1 MLQQIDTEFNLF
13 QPTET
18 DREELLSK
26 LSDDILMANIQEQLD
41 GSTINSVSYND
52 MLSIFDERFQFI
64 SQFYPEDENMLN
76 RCKEIKKNIY
86 KEIYNSIVTKF
97 SITSELSDNYEN
109 DEFYF
114 YTKELYNFFIL
125 KYKANLISFF
135 VSYLYNNKKEV
146 IREYET
152 EEEKKD
158 LMYRSLKK
166 SLTNNDDILLL
177 YHMETIIDN
186 FVQNEDEPETVIEEI
201 ISTDEYE
208 ATNFAMK
215 ELLVE
220 NKFNTFIEKM
230 FIEEFFKPLFND
242 ELKYDMYSN
251 IRNDLVTL
259 LKHESR

>member
-1 MLQQIDTEFNLF
+1 MVQQLDNEFNLF

-18 DREELLSK
+18 EREELLSK
-26 LSDDILMANIQEQLD
+26 LSDDVLMTNIDEQLN
-41 GSTINSVSYND
+41 GILISSVSHNN
-52 MLSIFDERFQFI
+52 MLSIFDERFQYI
-64 SQFYPEDENMLN
+64 TQFYPEDENMIE

-86 KEIYNSIVTKF
+86 KKIYDSITTRF
-97 SITSELSDNYEN
+97 SITSDLDDKLDSD
-109 DEFYF
+109 DFYF

-125 KYKANLISFF
+125 KYKTNITNFF
-135 VSYLYNNKKEV
+135 VSYLYGHKKEL
-146 IREYET
+146 IREFEND
-152 EEEKKD
+152 EEKKD

-166 SLTNNDDILLL
+166 SLNNNDDVLLL
-177 YHMETIIDN
+177 YNMENIIEDFSN
-186 FVQNEDEPETVIEEI
+186 NEDEPEFVIEEI

-220 NKFNTFIEKM
+220 NKFNTFLEKT

-242 ELKYDMYSN
+242 ELKYDMYSS